1 LIGRVFQYSFAQAK
15 TRTMKGNLLS
25 AEDWHYLAGMK
36 GLDEILRYLSGTRYA
51 AALSGL
57 SGAMRDSRLV
67 TLALY
72 ENLFGDY
79 AKLIRTVPARGAKLL
94 RSLLLR
100 YDAENLKVLLRGV
113 WQDVSPVK
121 TRSLLYPLDS
131 MTRLPLE
138 DLLALRREQVT
149 KAADLLKPTL
159 FHAPFLLAMPQFKAQ
174 GNLFPLEIA
183 VDRSALDHI
192 VESMKAIGIF
202 AQKEAKELTGELID
216 WVNLTWLVRFR
227 HVYGLSPEETINYT
241 VRGGYR
247 LGIRELGA
255 IARTTDLST
264 FVAAAPEPYRAVLGE
279 ADGWRAIPILFQR
292 WFIGELTKS
301 FQRDPFQIG
310 LEVSYLLLKEM
321 EVKSL
326 ESLMSAVDLG
336 ASPEKLL
343 GLVSLPVKGG
353 VSV

>member
-1 LIGRVFQYSFAQAK
+1 
-15 TRTMKGNLLS
+15 MKGNLLN

-36 GLDEILRYLSGTRYA
+36 SLDEILRYLSGTQYA
-51 AALSGL
+51 GALSGL

-100 YDAENLKVLLRGV
+100 YEAENLKVILRGA
-113 WQDVSPVK
+113 WQDESPVK
-121 TRSLLYPLDS
+121 TRSLLYPLGS
-131 MTRLPLE
+131 LSRLPVE
-138 DLLALRREQVT
+138 GLLALRREKVT
-149 KAADLLKPTL
+149 EAADLLEPTL
-159 FHAPFLLAMPQFKAQ
+159 FHAPFLHAVPQFQAQ
-174 GNLFPLEIA
+174 GSLFPLEIA
-183 VDRSALDHI
+183 VDRAALEPI
-192 VESMKAIGIF
+192 VESMKRACGF
-202 AQKEAKELTGELID
+202 AEKEATVLTGELID
-216 WVNLTWLVRFR
+216 WVNLTWVVRFR
-227 HVYGLSPEETINYT
+227 HVYDLSSEETINYT

-255 IARTTDLST
+255 IARATDLST

-279 ADGWRAIPILFQR
+279 ADGWQAIPILFQR
-292 WFIGELTKS
+292 WFIGELTRS
-301 FQRDPFQIG
+301 FQKDPFQIG

-326 ESLMSAVDLG
+326 ESLLSAVDLG

-343 GLVSLPVKGG
+343 GLVSPPVKGG
-353 VSV
+353 VRV